1 MSKEGETRDEVF
13 GFIIRYKIAHQGNTP
28 SLEEI
33 SDGCGL
39 SGKSHA
45 KHHVDNLEDDGRIT
59 RTGRNIEVPGA
70 VWMIP
75 NAREI
80 ERE

>member
-1 MSKEGETRDEVF
+1 MSKEGETRETVYEF
-13 GFIIRYKIAHQGNTP
+13 FVRYKTARQGNTP

-45 KHHVDNLEDDGRIT
+45 KHHVDALIDAGRIT
-59 RTGRNIEVPGA
+59 RTGASGRNIEIPGA
-70 VWMIP
+70 VWEL
-75 NAREI
+75 RGET
-80 ERE
+80 